1 MALILKDRVKESSS
15 SSGTGNITLG
25 GAFPGYQTFNAAI
38 ATGSTVYYTIHN
50 LTAGYDTEWEV
61 GVGTFTSPAT
71 LARNTVLSSS
81 TGSAVNFTA
90 GAGGLE
96 VFVTQPAEQALYTN
110 QATGSVE
117 AFGNG
122 SNTIAFT
129 NINASNVVMVSGTIS
144 TNAANATD
152 ITNKTYVDGLF

>member
-15 SSGTGNITLG
+15 SSGTGSITLG

-50 LTAGYDTEWEV
+50 LTAGSDTEWEV

-81 TGSAVNFTA
+81 NSGSA
-90 GAGGLE
+90 
-96 VFVTQPAEQALYTN
+96 
-110 QATGSVE
+110 SW
-117 AFGNG
+117 
-122 SNTIAFT
+122 
-129 NINASNVVMVSGTIS
+129 
-144 TNAANATD
+144 
-152 ITNKTYVDGLF
+152 